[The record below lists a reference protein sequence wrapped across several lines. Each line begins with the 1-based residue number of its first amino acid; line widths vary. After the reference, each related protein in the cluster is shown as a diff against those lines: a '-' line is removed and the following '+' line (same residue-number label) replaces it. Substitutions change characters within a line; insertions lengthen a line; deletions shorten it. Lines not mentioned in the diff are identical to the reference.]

1 MRIAV
6 SLTSADPL
14 RVGDAAKI
22 AIAANA
28 DAIHVDLGD
37 GRFVP
42 WLGGSVELVR
52 AVANLGRL
60 PAEAHLM
67 LDDPERYI
75 PDLAEA
81 GASSV
86 LVHVEAIRY
95 PWRVRALVHGH
106 GMRFGIA
113 INPATPISALETIAA
128 CADFTTLLSTE
139 VDGVGE
145 MLLPGT
151 FDRVRRARSL
161 IGPDRDLEID
171 GGVNVD
177 NAAQLAAAGVNR
189 LVAGRAILQAS
200 NPAASMQ
207 RLQLGQESAVA

>member
-200 NPAASMQ
+200 NPDASMQ

>member
-139 VDGVGE
+139 VDCVGE